1 MNNNTIL
8 RIKVPAHL
16 YESVKEQLN
25 LKNTINEDT
34 SLDLF
39 NSIKNRYGKKYQ
51 IADRKGMILV
61 APKKATSGFIGR
73 LVAGVVEP
81 QGKKVMVAATNMT
94 IDSQNTLNIQGEK
107 MFKASDIDGIFNYLD
122 TVMKAVDRS
131 YNALYETK
139 KSGKSFGD
147 WTVVKEKK
155 TSDSGSKKETKKTPE
170 KVEEA
175 DDVDQQDRF
184 ADLGGNGIFPII
196 KFLLD
201 DGFDIEDIIEKI
213 KSHFSEEKTDSDE
226 ELEEGVQD
234 LKEYEVIYVYENGQC
249 YRKDDEGNK
258 TKVDRSKCR

>member
-16 YESVKEQLN
+16 YESVKNQLT
-25 LKNTINEDT
+25 LKE
-34 SLDLF
+34 
-39 NSIKNRYGKKYQ
+39 GK
-51 IADRKGMILV
+51 
-61 APKKATSGFIGR
+61 S
-73 LVAGVVEP
+73 
-81 QGKKVMVAATNMT
+81 
-94 IDSQNTLNIQGEK
+94 S
-107 MFKASDIDGIFNYLD
+107 
-122 TVMKAVDRS
+122 
-131 YNALYETK
+131 
-139 KSGKSFGD
+139 KSFGD

-155 TSDSGSKKETKKTPE
+155 TSDSGSKKEIKQTPK

-175 DDVDQQDRF
+175 DGVDQQDRF
-184 ADLGGNGIFPII
+184 ADLGGNGIYSII

-213 KSHFSEEKTDSDE
+213 KGHFSEEETDSDE
-226 ELEEGVQD
+226 ELEEGVQDLKENISGTQPITVDAKTLVDFYQRVKQMEAEGTDIESAVEYAVFDINNKDTPED

>member
-1 MNNNTIL
+1 
-8 RIKVPAHL
+8 
-16 YESVKEQLN
+16 
-25 LKNTINEDT
+25 
-34 SLDLF
+34 
-39 NSIKNRYGKKYQ
+39 
-51 IADRKGMILV
+51 
-61 APKKATSGFIGR
+61 
-73 LVAGVVEP
+73 
-81 QGKKVMVAATNMT
+81 MVAATNMT